1 MQSIEKITVTKN
13 VFIRRRMLYGGG
25 NKPGEKESTKSVI
38 RFTVWRFI
46 FLSINSEVMSIDN

>member
-1 MQSIEKITVTKN
+1 MQSIEKMTVTKN

-38 RFTVWRFI
+38 RFTV
-46 FLSINSEVMSIDN
+46 